1 MVGGNIQGETRVLTT
16 AAVLATSRGQF
27 ALAIAFGLV
36 LLAIAFAVNLFVT
49 LAQQREARLAVS
61 RSRRASA
68 AGTCGS
74 RTVAVNG
81 SRSTSWRSPTARRWP
96 CSVRTAPGSR
106 RCCGRSPASSRQ
118 PRAERCSSTASRSRR
133 AQLRAAVAA
142 VLQRP
147 VLQRASVLDNAAA
160 GLRLRGMRRARARR
174 LARPWLDALGIAH
187 LADRHARTLSGG
199 EAQRVA
205 IARALAVRSRVL
217 LLDEPFTGLDATT
230 RADLI
235 ADLRTALDQSTAAVL
250 LVTHDRDEGRRARA
264 PHGPAAPGP
273 HPATRHHG
281 RRPRLTRRPRVRPAA
296 RLHHPPPARAHRPRR
311 ASRRPTRTLPAP
323 AARGAPTVT
332 DPAAPRQIRPA
343 VVVSGTLRRVV
354 PLGGTTRVDVDTAA
368 GPIAVLT
375 TTEVT
380 AAPGDP
386 LCVAVDAPNTR
397 ECPPR
402 RCGADRGHGLG

>member
-1 MVGGNIQGETRVLTT
+1 MSVSCRGLRVVARGRQLLAVDFLEVADGETL
-16 AAVLATSRGQF
+16 AVLGPNGAGKSTLLRAFARLEPAATCEQ
-27 ALAIAFGLV
+27 V
-36 LLAIAFAVNLFVT
+36 LLDG
-49 LAQQREARLAVS
+49 E
-61 RSRRASA
+61 
-68 AGTCGS
+68 
-74 RTVAVNG
+74 
-81 SRSTSWRSPTARRWP
+81 
-96 CSVRTAPGSR
+96 
-106 RCCGRSPASSRQ
+106 PAT
-118 PRAERCSSTASRSRR
+118 P

-147 VLQRASVLDNAAA
+147 ILQRASVLDNAAA

-174 LARPWLDALGIAH
+174 LARPWLDSLGVGH

-217 LLDEPFTGLDATT
+217 LLDEPFAGLDATT

-235 ADLRTALDQSTAAVL
+235 ADLRAALNHSSAAVL
-250 LVTHDRDEGRRARA
+250 LVTHDRDEADA
-264 PHGPAAPGP
+264 
-273 HPATRHHG
+273 
-281 RRPRLTRRPRVRPAA
+281 L
-296 RLHHPPPARAHRPRR
+296 AHRTALLVQGLIRQLGATARVLDSPADLECADLLGYTTRLPPELTGHDVLLVARPERCRLLPRGV
-311 ASRRPTRTLPAP
+311 AP
-323 AARGAPTVT
+323 AHPG
-332 DPAAPRQIRPA
+332 

-380 AAPGDP
+380 IAPGDP
-386 LCVAVDAPNTR
+386 LCVTVDARHTR

-402 RCGADRGHGLG
+402 PESVGPREVRRDAAPIDDTA

>member
-1 MVGGNIQGETRVLTT
+1 MSISCRNLRV
-16 AAVLATSRGQF
+16 ADRG
-27 ALAIAFGLV
+27 
-36 LLAIAFAVNLFVT
+36 
-49 LAQQREARLAVS
+49 RHRLAVDFLEV
-61 RSRRASA
+61 AD
-68 AGTCGS
+68 GE
-74 RTVAVNG
+74 TVAVLGPNG
-81 SRSTSWRSPTARRWP
+81 AGKSTLLRALARLEPAATCDEVRVDGEPVPPT
-96 CSVRTAPGSR
+96 
-106 RCCGRSPASSRQ
+106 Q
-118 PRAERCSSTASRSRR
+118 M
-133 AQLRAAVAA
+133 RAAVAA

-160 GLRLRGMRRARARR
+160 GLRLRGMCRARARR

-205 IARALAVRSRVL
+205 VARALAVRSRVL

-235 ADLRTALDQSTAAVL
+235 ADLRTALDHSTAAVL
-250 LVTHDRDEGRRARA
+250 FVTHDRDEAAALAHRTALLLRGRIRQLGATADVLDSPADVECAQLLGYTTQLPPELTGHDVLLVAR
-264 PHGPAAPGP
+264 PERCRLLPPGE
-273 HPATRHHG
+273 A
-281 RRPRLTRRPRVRPAA
+281 
-296 RLHHPPPARAHRPRR
+296 PAR
-311 ASRRPTRTLPAP
+311 S
-323 AARGAPTVT
+323 
-332 DPAAPRQIRPA
+332 A

-380 AAPGDP
+380 TAPGDP
-386 LCVAVDAPNTR
+386 LWVTVDARYTR

-402 RCGADRGHGLG
+402 PAPVGPCEVERVAAPIDDTA

>member
-1 MVGGNIQGETRVLTT
+1 MGISCRSLRVTD
-16 AAVLATSRGQF
+16 RG
-27 ALAIAFGLV
+27 
-36 LLAIAFAVNLFVT
+36 
-49 LAQQREARLAVS
+49 RHRLAVDFLEV
-61 RSRRASA
+61 AD
-68 AGTCGS
+68 GE
-74 RTVAVNG
+74 TVAVLGPNG
-81 SRSTSWRSPTARRWP
+81 AGKSTLLRAL
-96 CSVRTAPGSR
+96 AHLE
-106 RCCGRSPASSRQ
+106 PAAGGEVLLDGE
-118 PRAERCSSTASRSRR
+118 PVPP

-160 GLRLRGMRRARARR
+160 GLRLRGMRRARARL

-199 EAQRVA
+199 EVQRVA

-250 LVTHDRDEGRRARA
+250 LVTHDRDEAAALAHRTALLIRGRIRQVGTTADVLDS
-264 PHGPAAPGP
+264 PAD
-273 HPATRHHG
+273 
-281 RRPRLTRRPRVRPAA
+281 LECA
-296 RLHHPPPARAHRPRR
+296 RLLGYTTHLPPELTGHDVLLVARPERCRLVVPGGAPARH
-311 ASRRPTRTLPAP
+311 
-323 AARGAPTVT
+323 G
-332 DPAAPRQIRPA
+332 
-343 VVVSGTLRRVV
+343 VVVAGTLRRVV

-375 TTEVT
+375 TIEVT

-386 LCVAVDAPNTR
+386 LCVAVDAGNAR

-402 RCGADRGHGLG
+402 DAAPMEDTA